1 MFRVKFRGCYFAMG
15 TIVIIFAATF
25 PALPYLGEYFASKYS
40 IVIVYLASKYKIVIV
55 YRYLAS
61 K

>member
-25 PALPYLGEYFASKYS
+25 PCEIMKLIGFINLDFIQGEIMKH
-40 IVIVYLASKYKIVIV
+40 
-55 YRYLAS
+55 
-61 K
+61 